1 MVDKS
6 FGDIVKTTIKY
17 TVGIGI
23 GMDFGQ
29 FFLKQI
35 RKAEVKACE
44 LLINKLDE
52 YIEKVP
58 GTDISDGTIKDPEEE
73 KDEEKSEE

>member
-17 TVGIGI
+17 TVGIGM

-44 LLINKLDE
+44 VLINKLDK
-52 YIEKVP
+52 YVEKVP
-58 GTDISDGTIKDPEEE
+58 ETDILKGE
-73 KDEEKSEE
+73 KNEEEKSEE

>member
-1 MVDKS
+1 MLDKS
-6 FGDIVKTTIKY
+6 FGDILKTTIKY
-17 TVGIGI
+17 TVGIGM
-23 GMDFGQ
+23 GMDLGQ

-44 LLINKLDE
+44 LLINKLDK

-58 GTDISDGTIKDPEEE
+58 ETDIPEEE
-73 KDEEKSEE
+73 TNEEKSEE